1 MIKENWLSNVQFTT
15 VQTQV
20 DLSAVRESIGDFN
33 IADLSQAVNTTQTN
47 NITVRAWLTK
57 AGATYQDYQSF
68 TRPRLISI

>member
-20 DLSAVRESIGDFN
+20 DLSAVRENRGDFN

-47 NITVRAWLTK
+47 SITVRAWLEK
-57 AGATYQDYQSF
+57 AGTTYQDHQSIYG
-68 TRPRLISI
+68 TKTDSL